1 MATKS
6 NAFLVQFRYNCDI
19 IECSN
24 LISNVGVP
32 EKHPSWPIG
41 FPQPFKPTSRFEVIQ
56 WEYFNHN
63 VSYGFTEVNP
73 QVKLEGAFKQD
84 TEEVIHTA
92 TRMLTHEDP
101 SKKAQLI
108 NGYRRVDPC
117 RGAEYI
123 LDMQLAT
130 QEGVVER
137 RRVHM
142 LRPFTKVESIKMTA
156 TTEQRGVH
164 LVLPVLKGQVEKL
177 ESFLK
182 MYQKVCL
189 QTGENV
195 VLLTVFVNV
204 RDDTDDSQTQDKF
217 ADGKAVIAR

>member
-1 MATKS
+1 MYVFPIT
-6 NAFLVQFRYNCDI
+6 
-19 IECSN
+19 
-24 LISNVGVP
+24 GVP

-41 FPQPFKPTSRFEVIQ
+41 FPQPFRPTSRFEVIQ

-73 QVKLEGAFKQD
+73 QVQLKGAYKQD
-84 TEEVIHTA
+84 TDEVIQTA
-92 TRMLTHEDP
+92 SRMLTHEQPD
-101 SKKAQLI
+101 KKAHLI
-108 NGYRRVDPC
+108 NGYRRLDPC

-123 LDMQLAT
+123 LDMKLSSQD
-130 QEGVVER
+130 GPVER

-164 LVLPVLKGQVEKL
+164 LVLPVLKGQFDQL
-177 ESFLK
+177 ELFLK

-204 RDDTDDSQTQDKF
+204 RDDNDDGEGQDKF
-217 ADGKAVIAR
+217 ADGKALIARYVVIVHYISIK